1 MTPPTIAASP
11 SRDASVEEPDGLQ
24 RVVRESGKIAREN
37 GGYSPIPG
45 LIALVAIYVVFAV
58 LYSSMTGAYTIYT
71 ILLQLGSYGFVALG
85 VTLVL
90 IIGEIDLSVGSVA
103 GLGSALVGV
112 LVAKQGVAAPLA
124 IVIGIAAGGA
134 IGVLQG
140 VIITQLQVPSF
151 VITLGGLLAWQ
162 GVQLAILSNTTLI
175 VPNPTLDA
183 FGSEALSEIASWVI
197 GALIVA
203 VCAVQRLAVLLR
215 RDPRPSQAVVLRRV
229 GETVAIA
236 VVVFGGLV
244 VLGRGQGVPLAT
256 WIFLA
261 LVAITGFVLQRTRAG
276 RAVYAV
282 GGNRE
287 GARRA
292 GYRPDFVRVT
302 VFGLSGAF
310 AALGGIYILSR
321 GGTAD
326 TLTGTGDLV
335 LVSIAAAVIGGCS
348 LFGGRGSPWAAPIG
362 ALVITTLVQGLNIAN
377 SGANVQLILEGSILV
392 IAVAVDA
399 IMRRRLTA
407 RGSVSG

>member
-1 MTPPTIAASP
+1 MPAASMSGAP
-11 SRDASVEEPDGLQ
+11 AEEEAGLR
-24 RVVRESGKIAREN
+24 RVVRETGAIAREN
-37 GGYSPIPG
+37 GGYSPVPG
-45 LIALVAIYVVFAV
+45 LIALFAVYIVFAA
-58 LYSSMTGAYTIYT
+58 LYESMTGAYTIYT

-103 GLGSALVGV
+103 GLGSAVVGV
-112 LVAKQGVAAPLA
+112 LVANEGVAAPLA
-124 IVIGIAAGGA
+124 IAIGIAAGFA
-134 IGVLQG
+134 IGAFQG

-162 GVQLAILSNTTLI
+162 GVQLAVLSNTTLI
-175 VPNPTLDA
+175 VPDATLNA
-183 FGSEALSEIASWVI
+183 FGADALPEIASWVI
-197 GALIVA
+197 GVLIVVVA
-203 VCAVQRLAVLLR
+203 AAQRLPLVFR
-215 RDPRPSQAVVLRRV
+215 RDPRPPRAAVVRRIS
-229 GETVAIA
+229 ETVAIA
-236 VVVFGGLV
+236 VVVFGGLA
-244 VLGRGQGVPLAT
+244 VLSRGQGVPIAT
-256 WIFLA
+256 WIYLA
-261 LVAITGFVLQRTRAG
+261 LVAGTGFVLQRTRAG

-287 GARRA
+287 AARRA

-335 LVSIAAAVIGGCS
+335 LVAIAAAVIGGCS

-362 ALVITTLVQGLNIAN
+362 AAVITTLVTGLNIAN
-377 SGANVQLILEGSILV
+377 GGANVQLILEGAILV

-399 IMRRRLTA
+399 VMRRRLVA
-407 RGSVSG
+407 RGSVAT